1 VTAGMLMPPVPDIP
15 DQIGAL
21 REEVRAFL
29 AQERAAG
36 RFIPR
41 CDSWLAGWDESFSRA
56 LGARGWIGM
65 TVPERYGGHGRTPLE
80 RYAVTEELL
89 AAGAPVAAHWFAD
102 RQVAPSLMRFG
113 TGPQRE
119 YLLPAMAR
127 GEFYVAVGMSEPD
140 TGSDLASVR
149 TRAERR
155 PGGWLLNGTKI
166 WTSGAHRAQAI
177 VVLARTSTAEESDR
191 HAGLSQF
198 IVSTAA
204 PGLSVRPIRLLSG
217 EHHFNEV
224 YFDDVMV
231 PDSMVLG
238 TIGEG
243 WRQVTG
249 ELAFERSGPE
259 RFLSTYP
266 LLSHVVEVI
275 RERGTDDGHLRALGA
290 ILARLWSLRQMSMAV
305 AASLAGGVAAEI
317 PAALAKQH
325 GTRFESEIIDLARR
339 VLNVAPDSEAAD
351 EGARLL
357 GQAIVQSPG
366 FTLRGGTNEI
376 LQGVVAR
383 GLGLR

>member
-1 VTAGMLMPPVPDIP
+1 
-15 DQIGAL
+15 
-21 REEVRAFL
+21 
-29 AQERAAG
+29 
-36 RFIPR
+36 
-41 CDSWLAGWDESFSRA
+41 
-56 LGARGWIGM
+56 
-65 TVPERYGGHGRTPLE
+65 
-80 RYAVTEELL
+80 
-89 AAGAPVAAHWFAD
+89 
-102 RQVAPSLMRFG
+102 
-113 TGPQRE
+113 
-119 YLLPAMAR
+119 
-127 GEFYVAVGMSEPD
+127 
-140 TGSDLASVR
+140 
-149 TRAERR
+149 
-155 PGGWLLNGTKI
+155 
-166 WTSGAHRAQAI
+166 
-177 VVLARTSTAEESDR
+177 
-191 HAGLSQF
+191 
-198 IVSTAA
+198 
-204 PGLSVRPIRLLSG
+204 VRPIRLLSG

-224 YFDDVMV
+224 HFDDVMV

-317 PAALAKQH
+317 PAALVKQH

>member
-1 VTAGMLMPPVPDIP
+1 MTAGMLMPPVPVIP
-15 DQIGAL
+15 HEIGSL

-29 AQERAAG
+29 RDQRAAG
-36 RFIPR
+36 RFIPQ
-41 CDSWLAGWDESFSRA
+41 CDSWLVGWDESFSRA
-56 LGARGWIGM
+56 LGERGWIGM
-65 TVPERYGGHGRTPLE
+65 TVPERYGGRGRTPLE

-102 RQVAPSLMRFG
+102 RQIGPSLLRFG
-113 TGPQRE
+113 TEPQRE
-119 YLLPAMAR
+119 YFLPAIAR
-127 GEFYVAVGMSEPD
+127 GEFYFAVGMSEPD
-140 TGSDLASVR
+140 SGSDLASVR
-149 TRAERR
+149 TSAARQ
-155 PGGWLLNGTKI
+155 PGGWLLNGTKV
-166 WTSGAHRAQAI
+166 WTSGAHRAHAI
-177 VVLARTSTAEESDR
+177 IALARTGPVAESDR

-198 IVSTAA
+198 IVSTDA
-204 PGLSVRPIRLLSG
+204 PGLSVRPIRLISG

-224 YFDDVMV
+224 HFDDVVV

-243 WRQVTG
+243 WRQVTS
-249 ELAFERSGPE
+249 ELAWERSGPE

-266 LLSHVVEVI
+266 LLSRVLDVI
-275 RERGTDDGHLRALGA
+275 RESGSDRYFQAAGS

-317 PAALAKQH
+317 PAALVKQH
-325 GTRFESEIIDLARR
+325 GTRFESEIIDLARL
-339 VLNVAPDSEAAD
+339 VLNVAPDPGATED
-351 EGARLL
+351 KGARLL
-357 GQAIVQSPG
+357 AQAILQSPG

>member
-1 VTAGMLMPPVPDIP
+1 
-15 DQIGAL
+15 
-21 REEVRAFL
+21 
-29 AQERAAG
+29 
-36 RFIPR
+36 
-41 CDSWLAGWDESFSRA
+41 
-56 LGARGWIGM
+56 
-65 TVPERYGGHGRTPLE
+65 
-80 RYAVTEELL
+80 
-89 AAGAPVAAHWFAD
+89 
-102 RQVAPSLMRFG
+102 
-113 TGPQRE
+113 
-119 YLLPAMAR
+119 
-127 GEFYVAVGMSEPD
+127 MSEPD

-177 VVLARTSTAEESDR
+177 VVLARTSPAEESDR

-224 YFDDVMV
+224 HFDDVLV

-238 TIGEG
+238 TIGQG

-317 PAALAKQH
+317 PAALVKQH

>member
-1 VTAGMLMPPVPDIP
+1 MTAGMLMPPVPDIP

-56 LGARGWIGM
+56 LGERGWIGM

-119 YLLPAMAR
+119 YLLPAIAR
-127 GEFYVAVGMSEPD
+127 GEFFVAVGMSEPD

-177 VVLARTSTAEESDR
+177 VVLARTSPAEESDR

-198 IVSTAA
+198 IVTTAA

-224 YFDDVMV
+224 HFDDVMV

-238 TIGEG
+238 TIGQG

-317 PAALAKQH
+317 PAALVKQH

-339 VLNVAPDSEAAD
+339 VLNVAPDPGAAD